1 MAITFNPLT
10 KLASLG
16 NIFGRLKMR
25 DKMVLLSVIVFIG
38 FLVSALASV
47 YTVNEVKIG
56 GHLYVTIKQTKDAL
70 EQFALL
76 KSDLNQIRAESFG
89 LIGEADADKRAQM
102 KAVIDQLSLDANEKF
117 ATLVKLT
124 TSEEKQLA
132 IGDAQSTWE
141 EFSATMTN
149 ELIPALDAGDAAKA
163 RELATNVQKMRYDR
177 FIEQISTMV
186 DTFKMEIT
194 ELEAQTG
201 SAIRKKVILSGAV
214 SSVIFLIVLLA
225 AFLVTRAVTVPLN
238 RGLEFARSVAE
249 GNLDETLEVRS
260 QDEIGELSES
270 LNTMVESLRLMVN
283 RVNASAQNL
292 AVVSGSIFTAAKTVM
307 ATTASQATGIGEAS
321 QAVQAINKS
330 ANEVSSNVD
339 TLSSSAAETSSS
351 TLEMAA
357 SVEEVA
363 LNMDNLLGA
372 VEEVSSSIT
381 QIAAA
386 IKQISQGT
394 ATLMEASNTAA
405 SSVYEMN
412 ASISEVEKS
421 SREAAAISGGVLQD
435 AEFGMTSA
443 ADAISGMDEIRRS
456 SQITTEV
463 IISLSAKADNIG
475 AILKVITEVNEQT
488 NLLALNAAIIAAQ
501 AGDHGKGFAVV
512 AGEIKE
518 LADRTKNSTG
528 EISRLINGVQ
538 VETKRAVDAITAAEK
553 NIEEGVLLSTRSGE
567 ALQKIVAGVK
577 SSTDQI
583 NAIARAATEQTTGS
597 SLINESVEKFSRMV
611 QQIGTATNEQAKVSD
626 FIVSSVE
633 RMRSL
638 AAQVR
643 TSTQEQ
649 TKTSNTIAKST
660 EQITGMISSI
670 KTSCDIQATS
680 TASITKAVSGIEQS
694 TDKNLEAASLLDT
707 AVSSLA
713 EQTAVLQK
721 EMGAF
726 KLSSDRDTFA
736 DAEMPTSSQV

>member
-1 MAITFNPLT
+1 MKFITQLT
-10 KLASLG
+10 ARIAAFG
-16 NIFGRLKMR
+16 NIFANFKMR
-25 DKMVLLSVIVFIG
+25 DKMILLLLIVFVG
-38 FLVSALASV
+38 FLVSTLASV

-56 GHLYVTIKQTKDAL
+56 SRLYVTIKESKDAL

-76 KSDLNQIRAESFG
+76 KSDLNQIRAEAAG
-89 LIGEADADKRAQM
+89 LIGEPDADKRAQI
-102 KAVIDQLSLDANEKF
+102 KEIISQLSSSSNEKF
-117 ATLVKLT
+117 AALVKLST
-124 TSEEKQLA
+124 TEEKQIA
-132 IGDAQSTWE
+132 ISDAKSTWE
-141 EFSATMTN
+141 EFSATMTD
-149 ELIPALDAGDAAKA
+149 ELIPALEAGNTEQA
-163 RELATNVQKMRYDR
+163 RELATNVQKMRYER
-177 FIEQISTMV
+177 FIEQIGTMV
-186 DTFKMEIT
+186 DTLKMEIT

-201 SAIRKKVILSGAV
+201 SVIRKKIIISGAV
-214 SSVIFLIVLLA
+214 SLTIFLFVLIA
-225 AFLVTRAVTVPLN
+225 AFLVTRAVTAPLN
-238 RGLEFARSVAE
+238 RGLEFAKSVAE

-260 QDEIGELSES
+260 KDEIGELSES

-283 RVNASAQNL
+283 RINTSAQNL
-292 AVVSGSIFTAAKTVM
+292 VMVSSNIFTAAKTVM
-307 ATTASQATGIGEAS
+307 ATTESQANGIGDAS
-321 QAVQAINKS
+321 LAVQSINAS
-330 ANEVSSNVD
+330 ANEVSGNVD
-339 TLSSSAAETSSS
+339 ILSASAAETSSS

-363 LNMDNLLGA
+363 LNMETLLSA

-386 IKQISQGT
+386 IKQISQG
-394 ATLMEASNTAA
+394 ASTLMEASNTAA

-412 ASISEVEKS
+412 ASISEVEAS
-421 SREAAAISGGVLQD
+421 SREAAAITGGVLKD
-435 AEFGMTSA
+435 AEFGMASA
-443 ADAISGMDEIRRS
+443 ADAISGMDEIRKS
-456 SQITTEV
+456 SQITSDV
-463 IISLSAKADNIG
+463 VISLSTKAENIG
-475 AILKVITEVNEQT
+475 TILKVITDVNEQT

-538 VETKRAVDAITAAEK
+538 DETKRAVDAIAAAER
-553 NIEEGVLLSTRSGE
+553 NIEEGVLLSTKSGE

-577 SSTDQI
+577 SSTEQI
-583 NAIARAATEQTTGS
+583 NAIARATTEQMTGS

-643 TSTQEQ
+643 VSTQEQ
-649 TKTSNTIAKST
+649 SKTSSTIAKAT
-660 EQITGMISSI
+660 EKITGMIGNI
-670 KTSCDIQATS
+670 KKSCDVQTTS
-680 TASITKAVSGIEQS
+680 TADITKAVTGIEHS
-694 TDKNLEAASLLDT
+694 TDKNLEAASLLNT
-707 AVSSLA
+707 AVASLS

-726 KLSSDRDTFA
+726 KLKVD
-736 DAEMPTSSQV
+736 Q

>member
-1 MAITFNPLT
+1 MTVKFNPLT
-10 KLASLG
+10 RLAALG
-16 NIFGRLKMR
+16 NIFSRLKMS
-25 DKMVLLSVIVFIG
+25 DKMILLSVIVFIG
-38 FLVSALASV
+38 FLVSTLASV
-47 YTVNEVKIG
+47 YTVSEVKIG
-56 GHLYVTIKQTKDAL
+56 GRLYTTIKQSKDAL

-76 KSDLNQIRAESFG
+76 KSDLNQIRAESLA
-89 LIGEADADKRAQM
+89 LIGESDPDKRTQM
-102 KAVIDQLSLDANEKF
+102 KTVIEQLSSDANEKF

-132 IGDAQSTWE
+132 IGDAKSTWE
-141 EFSATMTN
+141 EFASTMSG
-149 ELIPALDAGDAAKA
+149 ELIPALESGDTAKA

-186 DTFKMEIT
+186 DTVKMEIT

-201 SAIRKKVILSGAV
+201 SVIRTKILFSAIVSLAIFMIVIA
-214 SSVIFLIVLLA
+214 A

-238 RGLEFARSVAE
+238 KGLDFARSVAD
-249 GNLDETLEVRS
+249 GNLAETIAVQSR
-260 QDEIGELSES
+260 DEIGELSAS
-270 LNTMVESLRLMVN
+270 LNTMVESLRLMVA
-283 RVNASAQNL
+283 RINASAQNL
-292 AVVSGSIFTAAKTVM
+292 ALVSDNIFTAAKTVM
-307 ATTASQATGIGEAS
+307 DTTSSQATGIGEAS
-321 QAVQAINKS
+321 QAVQAINNS
-330 ANEVSSNVD
+330 ANEISTNID

-363 LNMDNLLGA
+363 LNMDTLLGA

-386 IKQISQGT
+386 IKQISQGA

-412 ASISEVEKS
+412 ASINEVEKS
-421 SREAAAISGGVLQD
+421 SREAAAISGGVLKD
-435 AEFGMTSA
+435 AEYGMTSA
-443 ADAISGMDEIRRS
+443 AEAISGMDEIRNS
-456 SQITTEV
+456 SQITAEV
-463 IISLSAKADNIG
+463 IANLSDKTENIG
-475 AILKVITEVNEQT
+475 AILKVITEVTEQT

-538 VETKRAVDAITAAEK
+538 VETKRAVNAISTAEK
-553 NIEEGVLLSTRSGE
+553 SIAEGVLLSTRSGE

-583 NAIARAATEQTTGS
+583 NAIARAAAEQTTGS

-626 FIVSSVE
+626 LIVSSVT

-643 TSTQEQ
+643 ASTQEQ
-649 TKTSNTIAKST
+649 TKTSNTIAKAT
-660 EQITGMISSI
+660 EKITGMIGNI
-670 KTSCDIQATS
+670 KTSCDIQTTAT
-680 TASITKAVSGIEQS
+680 ANITKAVSGIEHS
-694 TDKNLEAASLLDT
+694 TEKNLEAASLLDT
-707 AVSSLA
+707 AVSNLSD
-713 EQTAVLQK
+713 QTAVLQK

-726 KLSSDRDTFA
+726 TLNPEQEDTA
-736 DAEMPTSSQV
+736 AS

>member
-1 MAITFNPLT
+1 MKFITQLT
-10 KLASLG
+10 ARSAAFD
-16 NIFGRLKMR
+16 NIFANFKMR
-25 DKMVLLSVIVFIG
+25 DKMILLLLIVFVG
-38 FLVSALASV
+38 FLVSTLASV

-56 GHLYVTIKQTKDAL
+56 SRLYVTIKESKDAL

-76 KSDLNQIRAESFG
+76 KSDLNQIRAEAAG
-89 LIGEADADKRAQM
+89 LIGEPDGDKRAQI
-102 KAVIDQLSLDANEKF
+102 KEIISQLSSSANEKF
-117 ATLVKLT
+117 AALVKLST
-124 TSEEKQLA
+124 TEEKQIA
-132 IGDAQSTWE
+132 INDAKSTWE
-141 EFSATMTN
+141 EFSATMTD
-149 ELIPALDAGDAAKA
+149 ELIPALDAGNTEQA
-163 RELATNVQKMRYDR
+163 RELATNVQKMRYER
-177 FIEQISTMV
+177 FIEQIGTMV
-186 DTFKMEIT
+186 DTLKMEIT

-201 SAIRKKVILSGAV
+201 SVIRKKIIISGAV
-214 SSVIFLIVLLA
+214 SLTIFLFVLIA
-225 AFLVTRAVTVPLN
+225 AFLVTRAVTAPLN
-238 RGLEFARSVAE
+238 RGLEFAKSVAE

-260 QDEIGELSES
+260 KDEIGELSES

-292 AVVSGSIFTAAKTVM
+292 ATISGNIYTAAKTVM
-307 ATTASQATGIGEAS
+307 ATTASQAAGIGEAS
-321 QAVQAINKS
+321 QAVQSINAS
-330 ANEVSSNVD
+330 ANEVNGNVD
-339 TLSSSAAETSSS
+339 ILSASAAETSSS
-351 TLEMAA
+351 TLEMAS

-363 LNMDNLLGA
+363 LNMETLLGA

-394 ATLMEASNTAA
+394 STLMEASNTAA

-421 SREAAAISGGVLQD
+421 SREAAAISGGVLKD
-435 AEFGMTSA
+435 AEFGMASA
-443 ADAISGMDEIRRS
+443 ADAISGMDEIRKS
-456 SQITTEV
+456 SRITSDV
-463 IISLSAKADNIG
+463 VISLSTKAENIG
-475 AILKVITEVNEQT
+475 TILKVITDVNEQT

-538 VETKRAVDAITAAEK
+538 EETKRAVNAIAATER
-553 NIEEGVLLSTRSGE
+553 NIEEGVLLSTKSGE

-577 SSTDQI
+577 SSTEQI
-583 NAIARAATEQTTGS
+583 NAIARATTEQTTGS

-643 TSTQEQ
+643 VSTQEQ
-649 TKTSNTIAKST
+649 TKTSNTIAKAT
-660 EQITGMISSI
+660 EKITGMIGNI
-670 KTSCDIQATS
+670 KKSCDVQTAS
-680 TASITKAVSGIEQS
+680 TANITRAVSGIEHS
-694 TDKNLEAASLLDT
+694 TDKNLEASSLLDT
-707 AVSSLA
+707 AVASLS
-713 EQTAVLQK
+713 EQTTVLQK

-726 KLSSDRDTFA
+726 KLKVD
-736 DAEMPTSSQV
+736 QVEN